1 MEEAL
6 LIKEDTGE
14 FVENITVPLLPKNE
28 GPPPS
33 NLPDENSLSR
43 NCILSP
49 TRPN

>member
-6 LIKEDTGE
+6 FTTENTGE
-14 FVENITVPLLPKNE
+14 FVENIFVPLLPRTE

-33 NLPDENSLSR
+33 KLPNENSLSR

-49 TRPN
+49 SRPN